1 VAPKHK
7 THFEQ
12 VPVEM
17 VKKIA
22 QVDEQHGGLMPTWQ
36 ELYQKMVTESDA
48 QKLTELVLAVEQAIF
63 YRAQELNGTE
73 AGAKERAAMD
83 QAARKMLAIKTE
95 KLGWPGLIGAATRP
109 SMSERGS

>member
-1 VAPKHK
+1 MRSKHK

-12 VPVEM
+12 VPLEM

-22 QVDEQHGGLMPTWQ
+22 RVDEQRGGFMPSWQ
-36 ELYQKMVTESDA
+36 ELYQKMVTESDTE
-48 QKLTELVLAVEQAIF
+48 KLTELVLAVEQAMF

-83 QAARKMLAIKTE
+83 QAARRMLTIKTE